1 MKKPKPPIRTYL
13 VKDEKELEK
22 IKEMYPQSDFI
33 RCLKW
38 VELRLPEGACLV
50 INDKGYK
57 RFRLETKGKSLND

>member
-38 VELRLPEGACLV
+38 IELRLPDGVCLV
-50 INDKGYK
+50 INDKGYQ
-57 RFRLETKGKSLND
+57 RFRLETK

>member
-50 INDKGYK
+50 INDKGYR
-57 RFRLETKGKSLND
+57 RFRLETK

>member
-1 MKKPKPPIRTYL
+1 MKKPKSPIRTYL

-38 VELRLPEGACLV
+38 IELRLPDGACLV
-50 INDKGYK
+50 INDKGYQ
-57 RFRLETKGKSLND
+57 RFRLETK

>member
-1 MKKPKPPIRTYL
+1 MRKPKPPTRTYL
-13 VKDEKELEK
+13 VKDREKLEK

-50 INDKGYK
+50 INDKGYH
-57 RFRLETKGKSLND
+57 RFRLETK

>member
-38 VELRLPEGACLV
+38 VELRLPEGAYLV
-50 INDKGYK
+50 INDKGYQ
-57 RFRLETKGKSLND
+57 RFRLETK

>member
-13 VKDEKELEK
+13 VKDKEELEK

-50 INDKGYK
+50 INDKGYH
-57 RFRLETKGKSLND
+57 RFRLETK

>member
-1 MKKPKPPIRTYL
+1 MKKPKPPIRTFL

-38 VELRLPEGACLV
+38 VELRLPEKASIA
-50 INDKGYK
+50 INNKDYH
-57 RFRLETKGKSLND
+57 RFRLETI

>member
-13 VKDEKELEK
+13 VKDKEELEK
-22 IKEMYPQSDFI
+22 IKKMYPQSDFI
-33 RCLKW
+33 KCLKW

-57 RFRLETKGKSLND
+57 RFRLETK

>member
-13 VKDEKELEK
+13 VKDKEELEK

-38 VELRLPEGACLV
+38 VELRLPEKASIT
-50 INDKGYK
+50 INNKDYH
-57 RFRLETKGKSLND
+57 RFRLETI

>member
-13 VKDEKELEK
+13 VKDKEELEK

-38 VELRLPEGACLV
+38 VELRLPDGACLV
-50 INDKGYK
+50 INDKGYQ
-57 RFRLETKGKSLND
+57 RFRLEMK

>member
-13 VKDEKELEK
+13 VKDKEELEK

-38 VELRLPEGACLV
+38 VELRLPDGACLV
-50 INDKGYK
+50 INDKNYH
-57 RFRLETKGKSLND
+57 RFRLETK

>member
-38 VELRLPEGACLV
+38 VELRLPDGVCLV
-50 INDKGYK
+50 INDKGYQ
-57 RFRLETKGKSLND
+57 RFRLEMK